1 MKSLLDKMK
10 DGQFTGYLITGM
22 TLDGDTTNGVIGVE
36 AGKAILAIYAFRP
49 SGNNSGEMMYRGERA
64 VGVHLRRCLMPRV
77 AARTACA
84 QGRVGGEE
92 GPGAVQGRRRPPASP
107 GQLLP

>member
-49 SGNNSGEMMYRGERA
+49 SGNNSVEMMYRGERA
-64 VGVHLRRCLMPRV
+64 VEFTCGDALCPESQLELHALKDVKEIKKVL
-77 AARTACA
+77 
-84 QGRVGGEE
+84 GEAKDGN
-92 GPGAVQGRRRPPASP
+92 GPSP
-107 GQLLP
+107 FPG